1 MQNIFYLCQ
10 KSPRQD
16 SRDMD
21 GKRWTTKRSRTLIN
35 FKSLQELTQVSHLK
49 RSKTGI
55 RHIAGQ
61 IHLQKGEQ
69 FCKIFVTFLH
79 TYFQKREKYFTLMIL
94 ITRPCN
100 DSVEWK
106 YQKQHQKMYLISIDS
121 HICPDFYW
129 SSLVLQAVQ
138 WFLVCKWIL
147 CGCQIIKSYES
158 SFLPHILLPTKVI
171 ILVHVQCTLYTND
184 DDVIVSLIYVTL

>member
-1 MQNIFYLCQ
+1 MQNICYLCQ

-16 SRDMD
+16 ARDMG
-21 GKRWTTKRSRTLIN
+21 GKIWTTKRSRTLIN

-55 RHIAGQ
+55 RHIAGT

-79 TYFQKREKYFTLMIL
+79 TYFQKKEKYFTLMIL

-106 YQKQHQKMYLISIDS
+106 YLFTTSS
-121 HICPDFYW
+121 ENVLDFYRLSYVRIFIGHLSLYFTG
-129 SSLVLQAVQ
+129 SSMVFSVQ
-138 WFLVCKWIL
+138 KNSLW
-147 CGCQIIKSYES
+147 
-158 SFLPHILLPTKVI
+158 LPE
-171 ILVHVQCTLYTND
+171 Y
-184 DDVIVSLIYVTL
+184 